1 VIEILETGEYKLED
15 GTINH
20 LLGPSELT
28 EIFTTQKMKILTLA
42 GIMPMFS
49 FPPDK
54 HLTKALEDEATY
66 QAMVTISEKYA
77 QRPEVVSLSSRLLI
91 VAQKPF

>member
-1 VIEILETGEYKLED
+1 
-15 GTINH
+15 
-20 LLGPSELT
+20 
-28 EIFTTQKMKILTLA
+28 
-42 GIMPMFS
+42 MFS
-49 FPPDK
+49 SPPDE

-77 QRPEVVSLSSRLLI
+77 ERPEIVSLSSRLLA